1 MASGKKIISR
11 ENDFTKIFRENYFT
25 ENFTQHVLAWS
36 NFGFKFDL
44 CAEALTPTSHPH
56 QGTRANALGG
66 LTALL

>member
-1 MASGKKIISR
+1 MKFFPCSR
-11 ENDFTKIFRENYFT
+11 FHGNFRENNLT
-25 ENFTQHVLAWS
+25 ENFTQHNAWS
-36 NFGFKFDL
+36 KFGFKFDP